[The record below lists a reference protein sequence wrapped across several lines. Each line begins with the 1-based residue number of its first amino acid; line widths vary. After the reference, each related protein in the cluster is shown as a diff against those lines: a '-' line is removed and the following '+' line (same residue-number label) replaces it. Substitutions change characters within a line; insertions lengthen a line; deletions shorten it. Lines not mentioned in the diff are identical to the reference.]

1 MTLIGSPTLFDK
13 EPFFYGQFLRN
24 AFVCSTPKSIKD
36 ACFSLDIVKSVA
48 PIFLTGRNIIFFS
61 FDLDIYLVS
70 WARCIVINSACNISN
85 AFLIG
90 NASAYS
96 KSSLRQTT
104 QQSRK
109 SISG

>member
-48 PIFLTGRNIIFFS
+48 PIF
-61 FDLDIYLVS
+61 
-70 WARCIVINSACNISN
+70 
-85 AFLIG
+85 
-90 NASAYS
+90 
-96 KSSLRQTT
+96 
-104 QQSRK
+104 
-109 SISG
+109 